1 MPPPHGARPLWMKNL
16 LEANFYGDNDTCD
29 IEGHRWKTVFCKS
42 CMDGPICGKCCRD
55 LHENHDVLQVYKA
68 SKQVAVPKD
77 DIMED
82 MDTDGIQ
89 PFIVNSRPI
98 FFLHAKANKSVQN
111 GQKCEICEGHIMDPE
126 YKFCSIACKV
136 ESVGGT
142 SLNGEVDQP
151 PPNNGLEVKDNT
163 QEVRKVQLPIRTH
176 SRKTT
181 PSRSP
186 LN

>member
-1 MPPPHGARPLWMKNL
+1 MPPPHGAQPLWMKNL
-16 LEANFYGDNDTCD
+16 LQANFYGDNDTCD

-89 PFIVNSRPI
+89 PFIV
-98 FFLHAKANKSVQN
+98 
-111 GQKCEICEGHIMDPE
+111 
-126 YKFCSIACKV
+126 
-136 ESVGGT
+136 ESVGGIF
-142 SLNGEVDQP
+142 LNGEVDPP

-163 QEVRKVQLPIRTH
+163 QEVRKTHLPIRRH
-176 SRKTT
+176 RRKAVPPHRSRLK
-181 PSRSP
+181 
-186 LN
+186 